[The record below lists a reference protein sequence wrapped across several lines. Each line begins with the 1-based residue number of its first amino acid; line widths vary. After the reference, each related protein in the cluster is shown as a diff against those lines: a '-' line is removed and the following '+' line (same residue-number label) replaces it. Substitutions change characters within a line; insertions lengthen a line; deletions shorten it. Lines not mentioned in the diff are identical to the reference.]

1 MGALIDTGATMT
13 PAELAEY
20 GVDVPQVV
28 SPTTTPV
35 RVHIEFTA
43 TRAAVER
50 VCRYVAAQGGTDR
63 RRRFVRL
70 DGGEL

>member
-13 PAELAEY
+13 PAELAEH
-20 GVDVPQVV
+20 GVDVPHAV
-28 SPTTTPV
+28 SPTKIRV
-35 RVHIEFTA
+35 RIEFTA

-50 VCRYVAAQGGTDR
+50 VCRYVAAQGATDL

>member
-13 PAELAEY
+13 PAELAGY
-20 GVDVPQVV
+20 GVDVPDAIN
-28 SPTTTPV
+28 PTPIRV
-35 RVHIEFTA
+35 RIEFTA

-50 VCRYVAAQGGTDR
+50 VCRYVAAQGATDR

>member
-1 MGALIDTGATMT
+1 MGALIDTGTTMT
-13 PAELAEY
+13 AAELAEY
-20 GVDVPQVV
+20 GVDVPDAMNR
-28 SPTTTPV
+28 TPV
-35 RVHIEFTA
+35 RVRLEFTA

-63 RRRFVRL
+63 TRRFVRL

>member
-1 MGALIDTGATMT
+1 MGAPIDTGATMT
-13 PAELAEY
+13 PAELREL
-20 GVDVPQVV
+20 GVDVPDAIN
-28 SPTTTPV
+28 PTPIRV
-35 RVHIEFTA
+35 RIEFTA

-50 VCRYVAAQGGTDR
+50 VCRYVAAQGATDR

>member
-13 PAELAEY
+13 PAELAEH

-28 SPTTTPV
+28 SPTPV
-35 RVHIEFTA
+35 RVRIEFTA

-50 VCRYVAAQGGTDR
+50 VCRYVAAQGATDR

>member
-1 MGALIDTGATMT
+1 M
-13 PAELAEY
+13 
-20 GVDVPQVV
+20 DVPQAV
-28 SPTTTPV
+28 SPTKIRV
-35 RVHIEFTA
+35 RIEFTA

-50 VCRYVAAQGGTDR
+50 VCRYVAAQGATDR

>member
-13 PAELAEY
+13 PAELAEH
-20 GVDVPQVV
+20 V
-28 SPTTTPV
+28 SPTPV
-35 RVHIEFTA
+35 RVRIEFTA

-50 VCRYVAAQGGTDR
+50 VCRYVAAQGATDR

>member
-13 PAELAEY
+13 AAELAEQ
-20 GVDVPQVV
+20 GVDVPDAMN
-28 SPTTTPV
+28 PTPV
-35 RVHIEFTA
+35 RVRIEFTA

-63 RRRFVRL
+63 TRRFVRL